1 MMLALRR
8 ISIFGICTLLQISI
22 TMFLYLLLGDYF
34 TVIGLIYRLLSIRIA
49 LEIVT
54 KSTKLSSDMPWIII
68 ILMYPIIGTFL
79 YIVVGKNKRS
89 SKLLKNINKT
99 TKESKK
105 YLTQDEDIKNEILS
119 KKDGPLKYMIE
130 YANYPVTKNNEIEYF
145 PLGDEAFPKML
156 EELNKAKKYIF
167 MEYFIIEDGKMWD
180 SIFSILKRK
189 VKEGVEVR
197 FMYDDVGSITK
208 VPGNYDKYIKSF
220 GIKCVKFNELK
231 PFAGAIMNN
240 RDHRKMTIIDGKIAF
255 SGGINL
261 ADEYINI
268 NSKFGHWKDNSI
280 MLKGDA
286 VWTFTVMFLELWNSI
301 KNEDSNYL
309 KFKGITDKKI
319 KSNGYTAPYGIS
331 PLDEENIGE
340 EVYLNIINEAKD
352 YIYIY
357 TPYLIIDTDLINALV
372 LASKRGV
379 DIKIVVPGIPDK
391 KLIYELT
398 KSYFDELIQNKIEIY
413 TYEKGFVHSKVF
425 ISDGKVATV
434 GTINLDYRSL
444 YLHFE
449 CGIYMKNTE
458 VIKDIYNDITETIKI
473 SKKQTIKKQSK
484 IKKLAIS
491 FLRLFAPLL

>member
-1 MMLALRR
+1 MKLALRK
-8 ISIFGICTLLQISI
+8 ISIVGICTLLQITI
-22 TMFLYLLLGDYF
+22 TMILYLILGDFF
-34 TVIGLIYRLLSIRIA
+34 TIIGVIYRLLSIRII

-68 ILMYPIIGTFL
+68 ILMYPIIGTFF
-79 YIVVGKNKRS
+79 YIIIGRNKRS
-89 SKLLKNINKT
+89 SKLLKRINKNI
-99 TKESKK
+99 KESKK
-105 YLTQDEDIKNEILS
+105 YLKQNDKIKKEIIS
-119 KKDGPLKYMIE
+119 MKDGSLKYMID
-130 YANYPVTKNNEIEYF
+130 YAKYPATKNNEIEYF
-145 PLGDEAFPKML
+145 SLGDDAFPKML
-156 EELNKAKKYIF
+156 EEINKAQKFIF
-167 MEYFIIEDGKMWD
+167 MEYFIIEEGKMWG
-180 SIFSILKRK
+180 SILNILKQK

-208 VPGNYDKYIKSF
+208 IPGNYDKYIKSF
-220 GIKCVKFNELK
+220 GIKCIKFNELK

-240 RDHRKMTIIDGKIAF
+240 RDHRKMTIIDGKVVF

-280 MLKGDA
+280 MIKGDA

-301 KNEDSNYL
+301 EKEDSNYL
-309 KFKGITDKKI
+309 KFKNITETKPKE
-319 KSNGYTAPYGIS
+319 NGYTVPYGIN
-331 PLDEENIGE
+331 PLDKEAIGE

-352 YIYIY
+352 YVYIY
-357 TPYLIIDTDLINALV
+357 TPYLIIDTDMINALS

-379 DIKIVVPGIPDK
+379 DIKIVVPSIPDK

-398 KSYFDELIQNKIEIY
+398 KSYFEELILNNIEIY

-425 ISDGKVATV
+425 ISDDKVATV

-449 CGIYMKNTE
+449 CGIYMKNTN
-458 VIKDIYNDITETIKI
+458 VLKDIYKDITETIKK
-473 SKKQTIKKQSK
+473 SKKQKIKKQSK
-484 IKKLAIS
+484 IKKLALS